1 VVTLSMEKEEI
12 RKQLLDSLRK
22 CALGRRQLRQCVID
36 TMKKG
41 LTKQDILDISDEL
54 TDGSLQD
61 EAPLCSITAIGQA
74 LKFEDDKGKEKKITL
89 TDDKKE
95 ELKNKL
101 KECFKKCSQ
110 GRKQLRKF
118 VISALD
124 AGLSKEEVL
133 AITDDLVG
141 GLGKNEVSVC
151 AIVAVDQVL
160 RYEADLRAKPIDI
173 VKERKFE
180 RGDI

>member
-1 VVTLSMEKEEI
+1 MKKEEI
-12 RKQLLDSLRK
+12 RKKLLESLRK
-22 CALGRRQLRQCVID
+22 CALGRRQLRQCVVD
-36 TMKKG
+36 TMKAG

-54 TDGSLQD
+54 TDGSIQD

-74 LKFEDDKGKEKKITL
+74 LRFEEEHGKLKKITL
-89 TDDKKE
+89 TEDKKE
-95 ELKNKL
+95 DLKNKI
-101 KECFKKCSQ
+101 KKCFNKCSL

-118 VISALD
+118 VVNALD
-124 AGLSKEEVL
+124 TGLTKEEVL

-160 RYEADLRAKPIDI
+160 RYEEDRRAKPIDI
-173 VKERKFE
+173 VRERKFE